1 MGPASVATQ
10 RQADGNG
17 PLPPGFPVPQ
27 WGVGDHVLPARGAPS
42 DPPARTVRPQIPSS
56 LSRSI
61 IPPPRFLPILSYSP
75 HLPFLLSGPSLVYL
89 RSRKFL
95 CFRRRAVTGVY
106 ERTPCVGFASNQP
119 LPRLRLLTTPSHAH
133 TLLYSSYSPPSHSAP
148 RYSPAS
154 KLSVLA
160 GLESAKA
167 AQHNISI
174 PTTLLSIPQSRT
186 PFHSSLP
193 LPRYSG

>member
-119 LPRLRLLTTPSHAH
+119 LPLPIPDD
-133 TLLYSSYSPPSHSAP
+133 TLPCPYFTILFLFS
-148 RYSPAS
+148 
-154 KLSVLA
+154 
-160 GLESAKA
+160 
-167 AQHNISI
+167 SI
-174 PTTLLSIPQSRT
+174 PFSATLLSRFEAFCARGFGVSQGCST
-186 PFHSSLP
+186 
-193 LPRYSG
+193 